1 MEEFNSTFLAFFKE
15 AQFTKDLLAVG
26 VTQLYKANYA
36 VQGLYYQ
43 SFSCLSVGLERM
55 EKLCLIL
62 DYYIENGGELPPEK
76 EVRGNGHRLAS
87 LFDKCRQ
94 IAKKQN
100 ISFHFVFEY
109 DDIHRAV
116 LQVLDD
122 FADSPGRYANL
133 NLLTKSADG
142 EEKEKKRE
150 KDCARKWCETVDTAL
165 YEKRVCE
172 RRKARIHRNARIIGR
187 EMAAFTEALFFTEDG
202 KTLTDLTEASARTG
216 IWQAVAPYRQL
227 YVLQIARYLT
237 ELIEALGYL
246 GISLGRMEIPLF
258 SEIFGL
264 FYNEDSYF
272 LGRKTWDTL

>member
-133 NLLTKSADG
+133 NLLTKSAG
-142 EEKEKKRE
+142 
-150 KDCARKWCETVDTAL
+150 V
-165 YEKRVCE
+165 V
-172 RRKARIHRNARIIGR
+172 
-187 EMAAFTEALFFTEDG
+187 
-202 KTLTDLTEASARTG
+202 
-216 IWQAVAPYRQL
+216 
-227 YVLQIARYLT
+227 
-237 ELIEALGYL
+237 
-246 GISLGRMEIPLF
+246 
-258 SEIFGL
+258 
-264 FYNEDSYF
+264 
-272 LGRKTWDTL
+272 